1 MLALRAGGNFHAAP
15 DQVVALRHAVLVAH
29 VIERALLGGIIRDE
43 QELMAILLLDPLVGE
58 VLRLGGQVAFL
69 AVRALVAEF
78 LFQLGVQ
85 VGQLDDRERRGRHDH
100 RHAEHALDVLAV
112 GLLDLGER
120 IGQQLLLHLHHVAEG
135 FDVAELQIEA
145 GEFGRVLAG
154 EGLLR
159 AEHRPH
165 LEDALKAGGHRHLL
179 VELRALRQIR
189 LAVEILD
196 LEHVRAG
203 FARRADELRG
213 VDLHE
218 PARQQEFAHGV
229 NHNGLRLEHQLVRV
243 GAQVDPAI
251 VDALVDGR
259 ALMPLARLAVDR
271 QRRGQRLDDDLLG
284 IDFNAAELDVLAL
297 HSPADDGNHGIQ
309 GDLVDGVIQRL
320 VLALFHGDLHL
331 AGNILEHDEGHL
343 ALVADVLHE
352 AADLDFVRAAHLSR
366 IRSFHKRYPPIYWFI
381 QILLYRHFPPNQDP
395 NAFAA

>member
-1 MLALRAGGNFHAAP
+1 M
-15 DQVVALRHAVLVAH
+15 
-29 VIERALLGGIIRDE
+29 
-43 QELMAILLLDPLVGE
+43 
-58 VLRLGGQVAFL
+58 
-69 AVRALVAEF
+69 
-78 LFQLGVQ
+78 
-85 VGQLDDRERRGRHDH
+85 
-100 RHAEHALDVLAV
+100 
-112 GLLDLGER
+112 
-120 IGQQLLLHLHHVAEG
+120 
-135 FDVAELQIEA
+135 
-145 GEFGRVLAG
+145 LAG

-213 VDLHE
+213 VNLHE

-271 QRRGQRLDDDLLG
+271 QRCRQRLDDDLLG
-284 IDFNAAELDVLAL
+284 IDFNTAELDVLAL
-297 HSPADDGNHGIQ
+297 HGLADDGNHGIQ
-309 GDLVDGVIQRL
+309 GDLVDGVIQCL